1 VRKAVPISWGESSW
15 IVDALDGDVALIGPA
30 AALVAGG
37 NRRHAA
43 TIFNELTGVSANL
56 SFIWSIP

>member
-1 VRKAVPISWGESSW
+1 MPLAV
-15 IVDALDGDVALIGPA
+15 IGPA

-43 TIFNELTGVSANL
+43 FIFNELTE
-56 SFIWSIP
+56 FQRT